1 MFRTISMVKL
11 NADASAEELVV
22 AARKIFA
29 TDPDIVSVE
38 VGRGLKLLDHPLVP
52 QASYSI
58 IMSFNDQAGWRH
70 FRQGVP
76 HEEFQKLS
84 IDKAEVVMSTQYSVD
99 ET

>member
-1 MFRTISMVKL
+1 MFKTISMVKL
-11 NADASAEELVV
+11 KGDASADDLVI

-38 VGRGLKLLDHPLVP
+38 VGQGLKLLDHPLVP

-58 IMSFNDQAGWRH
+58 IMSFEDEAGWRH

-76 HEEFQKLS
+76 HDEFQKLS

-99 ET
+99 

>member
-1 MFRTISMVKL
+1 MFKTISMVKL
-11 NADASAEELVV
+11 KGDASAEDLV
-22 AARKIFA
+22 AAARRIFE

-38 VGRGLKLLDHPLVP
+38 VGLGLKLLDHPLVP

-58 IMSFNDQAGWRH
+58 IMSFKDEAGWRH
-70 FRQGVP
+70 FREGVP

-99 ET
+99 

>member
-1 MFRTISMVKL
+1 MFKTISMVKL
-11 NADASAEELVV
+11 KGDASAEDLVA

-38 VGRGLKLLDHPLVP
+38 VGLGLKLLDHPLVP

-58 IMSFNDQAGWRH
+58 IMSFKDEAAWRH
-70 FRQGVP
+70 FREGVP

-99 ET
+99 

>member
-1 MFRTISMVKL
+1 VFRTISMVKL
-11 NADASAEELVV
+11 NAEASAEELVV
-22 AARKIFA
+22 AARRIFA

-38 VGRGLKLLDHPLVP
+38 VGQGLKLLDHPLVP

-58 IMSFNDQAGWRH
+58 IMSFKDEAAWRN
-70 FRQGVP
+70 FRQGIP

-99 ET
+99 EA

>member
-11 NADASAEELVV
+11 KGEASAEELVV
-22 AARKIFA
+22 AARRIFES
-29 TDPDIVSVE
+29 DPDIVSVE
-38 VGRGLKLLDHPLVP
+38 VGHGLKLLDHPLVP

-58 IMSFNDQAGWRH
+58 IMSFKDEAGWRQ

-84 IDKAEVVMSTQYSVD
+84 IDKADVVMSTQYSVD
-99 ET
+99 